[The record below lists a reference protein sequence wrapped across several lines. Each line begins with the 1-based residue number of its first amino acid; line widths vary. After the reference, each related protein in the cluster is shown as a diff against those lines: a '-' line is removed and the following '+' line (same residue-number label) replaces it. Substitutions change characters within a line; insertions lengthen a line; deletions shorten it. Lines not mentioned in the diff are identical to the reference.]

1 VGKLGVAVWNVRH
14 GVRLGGGRVTE
25 GRDDIAQGQQ
35 ATVDRYPFFDTVTY
49 GSSSLELPRS

>member
-1 VGKLGVAVWNVRH
+1 M
-14 GVRLGGGRVTE
+14 RLGGGKVTE

-49 GSSSLELPRS
+49 GGSSLELPRS